1 MKTSLCLVLTLVAMN
16 ARAEMSMSGT
26 SNSAAPATNTTSL
39 SMPTTSGTTTSLPQA
54 GTSAGSPQTAGPLN
68 SPPNGAGGTYGYP
81 NNAIDPN
88 TVNPGLPQQP
98 YFGGPYYNFGEGT
111 VSGTTTSP
119 NPMGAPFVTPPEAA
133 TPSGFAPAVP
143 SGVPGR

>member
-1 MKTSLCLVLTLVAMN
+1 MMKTSLFLVLTLIAMN
-16 ARAEMSMSGT
+16 ARAEMPMS
-26 SNSAAPATNTTSL
+26 
-39 SMPTTSGTTTSLPQA
+39 

-98 YFGGPYYNFGEGT
+98 YFVGPYYDFGGS

-119 NPMGAPFVTPPEAA
+119 NPMGVPFVTPPATA
-133 TPSGFAPAVP
+133 TPGELTPAVPSTVPAIVP
-143 SGVPGR
+143 SGVPER